1 MSLQIVIVV
10 ICLITICVI
19 FVYQWSL
26 FATRAPF
33 VEIPQEILPD
43 IVKTLDVKPGSV
55 VYDLGSGDGRVL
67 EACYKIE
74 PDAKYVGI
82 DKALAPYLLA
92 KWKLRK
98 LIKSADIKFLHKNF
112 FKHDFKDATHLY
124 MYLFPGL
131 LKSLL
136 PKLQKELRSDVRI
149 VSCDFMFPDIEP
161 MEVIDLGRPKGKRGR
176 KIYVYKFIRSKVTSS
191 SGVHQV

>member
-1 MSLQIVIVV
+1 MAYNGGMEMIVLSLQIVIVV
-10 ICLITICVI
+10 ICLIVI
-19 FVYQWSL
+19 SAIFLYQWSL

-33 VEIPQEILPD
+33 VEIPKEILLD
-43 IVKTLDVKPGSV
+43 IVKTMDIKAGSV

-67 EACYKIE
+67 EACYKVE
-74 PDAKYVGI
+74 PNVKYVGI

-98 LIKSADIKFLHKNF
+98 LINSADVSFLHKNF
-112 FKHDFKDATHLY
+112 FKHDFKDATHVY

-136 PKLQKELRSDVRI
+136 PKLEKELRPGVRI

-161 MEVIDLGRPKGKRGR
+161 IEVIDLGRPKGKRGR
-176 KIYVYKFIRSKVTSS
+176 KIYVYQI
-191 SGVHQV
+191 G